1 MVEDG
6 TRGAISETHFWPG
19 RDGGSS
25 TRVPS
30 HAPLSHKASP
40 RDVASGR
47 RLAAV
52 MFTDTV
58 GYTASTQ
65 SNEGRSLEQ
74 LRQQTE
80 LLRPV
85 VALHHGREIK
95 STGDGFLVEF
105 DSALKAVQ
113 CAINIQRRLFE
124 RNSEGGQIP
133 IRIRI
138 GVHLGDVVQNGS
150 DILGDAVNIA
160 ARIEPLAEPGGICVS
175 GAVYEQVRGKVPDQL
190 AKLSPRVLKGL
201 QDPIDVYR
209 VVLSWNEASGSSAG
223 PDSES
228 ADPSRLA
235 VLPFANISPDPND
248 EYFADGLTEELI
260 ANLSLV
266 PGLKV
271 IARTSVIGYRKTE
284 KPVATIGR
292 ELGVGTIVE
301 GSVRRAANRI
311 RVTVQVIDVAT
322 AEHLWTQKYD
332 DDLSDIFA
340 VQGDIATKVAASLP
354 GSIGRSRSPVPQLE
368 KPTETEAYLAYLQGS
383 ALMWNPDESSLRQSV
398 NFFEKSIRADPAY
411 SRAHAG
417 LARAYIQM
425 GDGGYLPWNEAIRL
439 GSAAADRACA
449 LDPDMADG
457 HVARAEL
464 AFMADEP
471 SEILNRALRKAL
483 QLNPNLATGHSTLCA
498 MAGTYGVPEAYLA
511 QAEEAYHLDPLS
523 HETVRRLGEAY
534 FNLSR
539 FDEALAHWK
548 TTMDVAPIHSLRGLA
563 DYSILRGDLAQAE
576 VHVRELERI
585 APSSDY
591 AMVARGWLSAVK
603 GDRAG
608 AMQII
613 AKLNDTFVEGASRRL
628 MAVGSVYYALGDL
641 DRFFD
646 CMNLAAQEHTI
657 QLVRIRSSPLFSG
670 ARKDPRF
677 LELLSR
683 YFQPNAVGK

>member
-1 MVEDG
+1 
-6 TRGAISETHFWPG
+6 
-19 RDGGSS
+19 
-25 TRVPS
+25 
-30 HAPLSHKASP
+30 
-40 RDVASGR
+40 
-47 RLAAV
+47 

-65 SNEGRSLEQ
+65 TNEGRSLEL

-85 VALHHGREIK
+85 VALHQGREIK

-124 RNSEGGQIP
+124 RNSEGGQAP

-160 ARIEPLAEPGGICVS
+160 ARIEPLAEPGGVCVS
-175 GAVYEQVRGKVPDQL
+175 GAVYEQVRTKVPD
-190 AKLSPRVLKGL
+190 KLEKLPTRALKGL

-209 VVLSWNEASGSSAG
+209 IVLSWNESNRGAG
-223 PDSES
+223 EGDSEP
-228 ADPSRLA
+228 ADRTRLA

-284 KPVATIGR
+284 KPVAVIGR

-322 AEHLWTQKYD
+322 AEHLLTQKYD
-332 DDLSDIFA
+332 DDLNDIFA
-340 VQGDIATKVAASLP
+340 VQSDIATKVATSLP
-354 GSIGRSRSPVPQLE
+354 GSLGPSRAAVPHLE
-368 KPTETEAYLAYLQGS
+368 KPTETEAYLAYLQGQ
-383 ALMWNPDESSLRQSV
+383 ALLWNQDESSLRQSV
-398 NFFEKSIRADPAY
+398 KFFEKSIHADPTY
-411 SRAHAG
+411 SRSHAG
-417 LARAYIQM
+417 LARAYVRL
-425 GDGGYLPWNEAIRL
+425 GFEGYLSWIEAVKL
-439 GSAAADRACA
+439 GTAAADRACA
-449 LDPDMADG
+449 LDPEMADG
-457 HVARAEL
+457 HAVRAEL

-471 SEILNRALRKAL
+471 SEILNRELRRAL
-483 QLNPNLATGHSTLCA
+483 QLNPNLAAGHATLCA
-498 MAGTYGVPEAYLA
+498 MAGTYGVPEAYVA
-511 QAEEAYHLDPLS
+511 EAEEAYHLDPLS
-523 HETVRRLGEAY
+523 SETIRRLGDAY
-534 FNLSR
+534 FNLGML
-539 FDEALAHWK
+539 DQALAHWK
-548 TTMDVAPIHSLRGLA
+548 KTMDVAPIHSLRGLA
-563 DYSILRGDLAQAE
+563 DYSILKGDLTQAE
-576 VHVRELERI
+576 IHIRELERI
-585 APSSDY
+585 APVSDY
-591 AMVARGWLSAVK
+591 ALVARGWLAAVK
-603 GDRAG
+603 GDRAT
-608 AMQII
+608 AMQIV
-613 AKLNDTFVEGASRRL
+613 AKLNETFVEGASRRQ
-628 MAVGSVYYALGDL
+628 MSVGSIYFALGDL

-646 CMNLAAQEHTI
+646 CMNIAAKEHTI
-657 QLVRIRSSPLFSG
+657 QLGRIRTSPLFG
-670 ARKDPRF
+670 AARKDPRF

-683 YFQPNAVGK
+683 YFQPNPTVK